1 MLGTFKSLVT
11 TLKIAFRPPV
21 TAEYPTT
28 PAVLASRFMAH
39 PVLTWDKEVVEP
51 YCTGCLVCMRICP
64 TDCIEVSMKDNPKHA
79 ESESTRRKIVDDF
92 ELNVADCIMCG
103 LCVEYCNFDAIIMS
117 DHFDASQF
125 ARPNLVLGLD
135 ELLEQGRGQEA
146 KGRWSPPEA
155 KKSARRTAAQGGAQA
170 ADAPGGDGA
179 DRVAASRALAA
190 ELRAQRA
197 AEQGAAAESGQAAIV
212 EIQAPGQ
219 GSADAATVDPRVAE
233 SRRKVAELKAQ
244 RAAQQSAA
252 AGSDSAATTET
263 KAPADARAVD
273 PRVAEGRRRAAELRA
288 QRAAEQGA
296 TTESGQ
302 AAALETQAAAQDS
315 TDAVTVDPRVEE
327 GRRRAAE
334 LRAQR
339 AAERAAQESAST
351 SDDEA
356 PVNQQDADSSGAD
369 RE

>member
-11 TLKIAFRPPV
+11 TLKIALRPPV

-39 PVLTWDKEVVEP
+39 PVLTWDKDVVEP

-64 TDCIEVSMKDNPKHA
+64 TDCIDVSMKDNPKHA
-79 ESESTRRKIVDDF
+79 SSESTRRKIVDDF

-117 DHFDASQF
+117 DHFDASQY

-135 ELLEQGRGQEA
+135 ELLEQGKGQEA
-146 KGRWSPPEA
+146 KGRWSPPED

-170 ADAPGGDGA
+170 AGASADDGA
-179 DRVAASRALAA
+179 DRVAASRARAA

-197 AEQGAAAESGQAAIV
+197 AEQGTTTDSGPTETQT
-212 EIQAPGQ
+212 
-219 GSADAATVDPRVAE
+219 SADAATVDPRVAE

-252 AGSDSAATTET
+252 AGSGPEATSERQT
-263 KAPADARAVD
+263 PADSEAVD

-296 TTESGQ
+296 ASESSPTTG
-302 AAALETQAAAQDS
+302 AETQAAADDES
-315 TDAVTVDPRVEE
+315 VDPRVAE

-339 AAERAAQESAST
+339 AAERVAQESASEP
-351 SDDEA
+351 SD
-356 PVNQQDADSSGAD
+356 QQDADGPTDSSGAE

>member
-1 MLGTFKSLVT
+1 MLGTFKSLMT
-11 TLKIAFRPPV
+11 TLRIAFRPPV

-39 PVLTWDKEVVEP
+39 PVLTWDKDVVEP

-64 TDCIEVSMKDNPKHA
+64 TDCIDVSMKDNPKHA
-79 ESESTRRKIVDDF
+79 SSDSSRRKIVDDF

-117 DHFDASQF
+117 DHFDASQY

-135 ELLEQGRGQEA
+135 ELLEQGKGQEA

-155 KKSARRTAAQGGAQA
+155 KKSARRTAAQGT
-170 ADAPGGDGA
+170 
-179 DRVAASRALAA
+179 
-190 ELRAQRA
+190 
-197 AEQGAAAESGQAAIV
+197 AAESGAATGAVNQAA
-212 EIQAPGQ
+212 GQ

-252 AGSDSAATTET
+252 AGSGPEAPTEAQ
-263 KAPADARAVD
+263 APTDGRAVD
-273 PRVAEGRRRAAELRA
+273 PRVVEGRRRAAELRA

-296 TTESGQ
+296 ATDLDQAAATETQATESGS
-302 AAALETQAAAQDS
+302 A
-315 TDAVTVDPRVEE
+315 DAVTVDPRVEE

-339 AAERAAQESAST
+339 AAERAAQESASAP
-351 SDDEA
+351 SD
-356 PVNQQDADSSGAD
+356 QQDADGPADSSGVE

>member
-11 TLKIAFRPPV
+11 TLRIAFRPPV

-39 PVLTWDKEVVEP
+39 PVLTWDKDVVEP

-64 TDCIEVSMKDNPKHA
+64 TDCIDVSMKDNPKHA
-79 ESESTRRKIVDDF
+79 SSDSTRRKIVDDF

-117 DHFDASQF
+117 DHFDASQY

-135 ELLEQGRGQEA
+135 ELLEQGKGQEA

-170 ADAPGGDGA
+170 AGAPADDGA
-179 DRVAASRALAA
+179 DRVAASRARAA

-197 AEQGAAAESGQAAIV
+197 TEQGTATNSGPTATTETQAV
-212 EIQAPGQ
+212 GQ

-252 AGSDSAATTET
+252 AESGSATGAET
-263 KAPADARAVD
+263 QAEADGESVD

-288 QRAAEQGA
+288 QRVVEQGA
-296 TTESGQ
+296 ATDLGQ
-302 AAALETQAAAQDS
+302 AAATETQATESGLA
-315 TDAVTVDPRVEE
+315 DAVTVDPRVEE

-339 AAERAAQESAST
+339 AAERAAQESASAP
-351 SDDEA
+351 SDR
-356 PVNQQDADSSGAD
+356 QDADGSADSSGVE

>member
-1 MLGTFKSLVT
+1 MLGTFKSLMT
-11 TLKIAFRPPV
+11 TLRIALRPPV
-21 TAEYPTT
+21 TVEYPTT

-39 PVLTWDKEVVEP
+39 PVLTWDKDIVEP

-64 TDCIEVSMKDNPKHA
+64 TDCIDVSMKDNPKHA
-79 ESESTRRKIVDDF
+79 ASESTRRKIVDDF

-117 DHFDASQF
+117 DHFDASQY

-135 ELLEQGRGQEA
+135 ELLEQGKEQEA

-155 KKSARRTAAQGGAQA
+155 KKSARRTAAQAGAQA
-170 ADAPGGDGA
+170 AGTPADDGD
-179 DRVAASRALAA
+179 DRVAASRAQAA

-197 AEQGAAAESGQAAIV
+197 AEQGAITDSGPTATTETQVA
-212 EIQAPGQ
+212 GQ
-219 GSADAATVDPRVAE
+219 GLADAPTVDPRVAE

-252 AGSDSAATTET
+252 AGSGPEATIEIQ
-263 KAPADARAVD
+263 APASAGVVD

-288 QRAAEQGA
+288 QRAAEQ
-296 TTESGQ
+296 S
-302 AAALETQAAAQDS
+302 AAAESNPATGGETQAAANDES
-315 TDAVTVDPRVEE
+315 VDPRVAE

-339 AAERAAQESAST
+339 AAERAAQESA
-351 SDDEA
+351 EA
-356 PVNQQDADSSGAD
+356 PSDQQDTNGPANPSGAE